1 MRLRRLLLLISL
13 PCLPA
18 GICAS
23 ARDAQIAQVRTS
35 ALDAVTELL
44 QATRQGADLNLQHQT
59 QIRQLLEEMVKS
71 DRSAIVKAHAATVLG
86 TLRD

>member
-1 MRLRRLLLLISL
+1 MKFPSL

-18 GICAS
+18 GICAA
-23 ARDAQIAQVRTS
+23 ARDAQIAQVRTA

-44 QATRQGADLNLQHQT
+44 QATRQGAGLESQHQA

-71 DRSAIVKAHAATVLG
+71 ERSAIVRAHAATVLG
-86 TLRD
+86 TLSD